1 MDIMILLTS
10 NIAPQE
16 HNFNNGWNRLEQ
28 KVRYWAVK
36 YDGLLCGDRWCLEPT
51 LATIGKEKVAVPKLF

>member
-10 NIAPQE
+10 NIAPQD
-16 HNFNNGWNRLEQ
+16 HNFNNGVWNRLEQ
-28 KVRYWAVK
+28 KVGIGQLNMMV
-36 YDGLLCGDRWCLEPT
+36 LCGDRWCLEPT

>member
-16 HNFNNGWNRLEQ
+16 HNFNNGVWNRLEQ

-36 YDGLLCGDRWCLEPT
+36 YDGLYVVTG
-51 LATIGKEKVAVPKLF
+51 GV